1 MKFEFIAPEK
11 IIFGEET
18 VTSVANEAK
27 KFGKRVCLITGKTAM
42 ARSGILNNVRNSLE
56 NAELEVILF
65 DNVIPE
71 PTTKMV
77 DEARAL
83 VKTTQC
89 EIIIG
94 LGGGSTLDV
103 AKSVAGLA
111 NEDGGSVE
119 YQGGLPREGRKIKKQ
134 GLPFIAI
141 PTTAGTGAEATYNA
155 VIINEEKKV
164 KQSIRDHSLMAKVA
178 IVDPI
183 LTLTLSPNITAISGM
198 DTLVHLIEG
207 YVSNSANPLTD
218 ALAIA
223 GIKLVGSSL
232 KKAVEDGQDKK
243 ARTDMSLASLLGG
256 MVLANAGL
264 GAVHGLASSLGPLY
278 NIPHGLVCAILLPYV
293 MEYNLETDI
302 PKFAQIAY
310 SLDTQ
315 TTNISMEGAAF
326 ESIVL
331 VEKLIASLNLPFNLI
346 SLGVQER
353 DLPIIVQEVSSSLK
367 YNPKEATFKDLI
379 NILKN
384 AMTGE

>member
-18 VTSVANEAK
+18 VTSVAGEAK

-42 ARSGILNNVRNSLE
+42 NRSGILNNVRNSLE
-56 NAELEVILF
+56 NADLEVIPF

-77 DEARAL
+77 DECLSVVR
-83 VKTTQC
+83 TTGC
-89 EIIIG
+89 EVVIG
-94 LGGGSTLDV
+94 LGGGSALDV
-103 AKSVAGLA
+103 AKAVAGLA
-111 NEDGGSVE
+111 NEKGISVE
-119 YQGGLPREGRKIKKQ
+119 YQEGRKIKKQ

-141 PTTAGTGAEATYNA
+141 PTTAGTGAEASYNA
-155 VIINEEKKV
+155 VIINEERKV
-164 KQSIRDHSLMAKVA
+164 KQSIRDYSLMAKVA
-178 IVDPI
+178 IVDPT

-243 ARTDMSLASLLGG
+243 SRTDMSLASLLGG

-264 GAVHGLASSLGPLY
+264 GAVHGLAAPLGPLY

-293 MEYNLETDI
+293 MEYNLETSI

-315 TTNISMEGAAF
+315 TTNLSVEGAAF
-326 ESIVL
+326 ESVVL
-331 VEKLIASLNLPFNLI
+331 VEELISSLNLPFNLS

-353 DLPIIVQEVSSSLK
+353 DLPIIVQGVSSSLK
-367 YNPKEATFKDLI
+367 YNPKEATFKELI
-379 NILKN
+379 NILNN